1 MSNEKVEETLDNLE
15 ENLETTEK
23 ATVQQEDVKKVDVNS
38 DSQLTETTEE
48 KTPESLE
55 IERLQSENDVLAD
68 KVLRAQAELQNVQ
81 KRQQK
86 ERGDL
91 IRYRSQSLASALL
104 PVLDSLEQALK
115 IDASDEQSVQLKKGL
130 EMAYQNFLSSLES
143 EGVTKIKALGERF
156 DPTIHQA
163 IQQVPVEEGKDSDTV
178 VQVFQEGYKLHERV
192 IRPAMVVIA
201 Q

>member
-1 MSNEKVEETLDNLE
+1 MSKEELEKVVDES
-15 ENLETTEK
+15 
-23 ATVQQEDVKKVDVNS
+23 VDVV
-38 DSQLTETTEE
+38 ETAEIVENNEE
-48 KTPESLE
+48 KSPEVLE
-55 IERLQSENDVLAD
+55 IERLQAENDVLAD

-104 PVLDSLEQALK
+104 PALDSLEQALK
-115 IDASDEQSVQLKKGL
+115 VEVTGEQGEQLKKGL

-143 EGVTKIKALGERF
+143 EGVTKINALGEMF
-156 DPTIHQA
+156 DPNIHQA
-163 IQQVPVEEGKDSDTV
+163 IQQVPAQDGQAPDTV
-178 VQVFQEGYKLHERV
+178 VQVFQEGYMLHERV

>member
-15 ENLETTEK
+15 EGNLETTEK
-23 ATVQQEDVKKVDVNS
+23 VTVQQEDVNEDVNS
-38 DSQLTETTEE
+38 DSQVTETTEE
-48 KTPESLE
+48 KTSEALE

-143 EGVTKIKALGERF
+143 EGVTKISALGEKF

>member
-1 MSNEKVEETLDNLE
+1 MSKEEKEKVEETLENLE
-15 ENLETTEK
+15 EEHLETTK
-23 ATVQQEDVKKVDVNS
+23 KVADNKVDVKS
-38 DSQLTETTEE
+38 DSQATEVNEE
-48 KTPESLE
+48 KTHEMLE

-68 KVLRAQAELQNVQ
+68 KALRAQAELQNVQ

-143 EGVTKIKALGERF
+143 EGVKKINALGEKF

-163 IQQVPVEEGKDSDTV
+163 IQQVPVEEVKESDTV
-178 VQVFQEGYKLHERV
+178 VQVLQEGYMLHERV